1 MLFWFGFHNPELH
14 SLLEPFYFYF
24 SFLRSSANQRFLCFA
39 KETNLQQSVLCLATS
54 FLCEVELL
62 PNKKQRLPSTTI
74 D

>member
-1 MLFWFGFHNPELH
+1 MLFWSGFHKQNCILC
-14 SLLEPFYFYF
+14 FYFYF
-24 SFLRSSANQRFLCFA
+24 SFLSSSPNQRFLCFA
-39 KETNLQQSVLCLATS
+39 KEGNLQQSVLCLATS